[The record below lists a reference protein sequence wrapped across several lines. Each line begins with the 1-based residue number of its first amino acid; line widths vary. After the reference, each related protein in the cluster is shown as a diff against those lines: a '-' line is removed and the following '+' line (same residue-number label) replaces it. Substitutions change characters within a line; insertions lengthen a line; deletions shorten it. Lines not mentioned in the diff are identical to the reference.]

1 MVNENQNLQDDL
13 VNDLIKRFND
23 GDENAWK
30 FIMDSYWERMITV
43 GIHTQLS
50 LHMDIDV
57 AQAEDITQDAWTIL
71 FTRCLEKKNH
81 FENIGQI
88 IKWIRET
95 QAYLLKNLRRKAS
108 TRNEKPM
115 QEDDNG
121 EAVLPQ
127 PVNDEKS
134 IRPVEER
141 VIRREE
147 SGWIWSIVD
156 QVLGEFDNVDQSIV
170 IRRLI
175 MDEKSNAIAQSEG
188 KSVEHV
194 YRVTERAWAK
204 LKNYAHAESFFLRV
218 AEMAKRRST
227 GE

>member
-1 MVNENQNLQDDL
+1 MVNDNQNLQDDL

-23 GDENAWK
+23 GEENAWK

-71 FTRCLEKKNH
+71 YTRCLEKKNR

-88 IKWIRET
+88 IKWIREC
-95 QAYLLKNLRRKAS
+95 QAFLLKNLRRKAS
-108 TRNEKPM
+108 TRNEKPIP
-115 QEDDNG
+115 EDDNG
-121 EAVLPQ
+121 EELLPQ
-127 PVNDEKS
+127 SVTAEKS
-134 IRPVEER
+134 SRPIEDR
-141 VIRREE
+141 LIKREE

-156 QVLGEFDNVDQSIV
+156 QVLGEFDKVDQGII

-175 MDEKSNAIAQSEG
+175 LDEKSKAIAQSEG
-188 KSVEHV
+188 KTVEHV
-194 YRVTERAWAK
+194 YRVTERAWGK
-204 LKNYAHAESFFLRV
+204 LKNYAHAESFFLQV
-218 AEMAKRRST
+218 AELAKRRST
-227 GE
+227 EE

>member
-1 MVNENQNLQDDL
+1 MVNDNKYLQDDL

-71 FTRCLEKKNH
+71 YTRCLEKKNR

-88 IKWIRET
+88 IKWIRECQT
-95 QAYLLKNLRRKAS
+95 YLLKNLRRKAS
-108 TRNEKPM
+108 TRNEKPI

-121 EAVLPQ
+121 EAMLPQ
-127 PVNDEKS
+127 AVHEEKS
-134 IRPVEER
+134 SRPVEE
-141 VIRREE
+141 
-147 SGWIWSIVD
+147 
-156 QVLGEFDNVDQSIV
+156 
-170 IRRLI
+170 
-175 MDEKSNAIAQSEG
+175 
-188 KSVEHV
+188 
-194 YRVTERAWAK
+194 
-204 LKNYAHAESFFLRV
+204 
-218 AEMAKRRST
+218 
-227 GE
+227 